1 MPPLWGP
8 KKRCRA
14 DRSNVAPDPLVD
26 PGNPSYHPQARAT
39 PHPARSHH
47 RMVALAT
54 RSPSRS
60 KASAPQAKNE
70 TVVLVPQRSTNLQL
84 FEAAI
89 KSDTR
94 SHENDNNYFRTGADR
109 GGWRGVFGPRTD
121 ERKRYGAR
129 RYDLPRGLR
138 LRALDRQAAPE
149 SQPSG
154 GFFANSAPVTASH
167 NHIRWVSGRCPA
179 WRGIGGAPVA
189 VSIRTSDLTN

>member
-60 KASAPQAKNE
+60 KASAPQAKIA
-70 TVVLVPQRSTNLQL
+70 TVVLGPVQL
-84 FEAAI
+84 LLGHDKLDTTARYAGVATGMIAGI
-89 KSDTR
+89 KSPLSTT
-94 SHENDNNYFRTGADR
+94 S
-109 GGWRGVFGPRTD
+109 
-121 ERKRYGAR
+121 
-129 RYDLPRGLR
+129 
-138 LRALDRQAAPE
+138 RA
-149 SQPSG
+149 S
-154 GFFANSAPVTASH
+154 
-167 NHIRWVSGRCPA
+167 
-179 WRGIGGAPVA
+179 
-189 VSIRTSDLTN
+189 